1 MRITPAPICGN
12 CGREG
17 HHGPKSCGECGG
29 YMVPINTIPFF
40 IALLVTGIP
49 LTVGP
54 TTVLLIEFS
63 GDQHGGYEG
72 LVMLGAILTIGVI
85 ASAYA
90 AVVSIIGFA
99 LLRMLKKRSL
109 GLGVLY
115 GLGTGAAI
123 GATLVILAMAV
134 V

>member
-17 HHGPKSCGECGG
+17 HHGPESCGECGG
-29 YMVPINTIPFF
+29 NMVPINTIPFF

-49 LTVGP
+49 LAVGP
-54 TTVLLIEFS
+54 ATVLIIEFS
-63 GDQHGGYEG
+63 GDEHGGYEG
-72 LVMLGAILTIGVI
+72 LVMIGAVITIGVI

>member
-17 HHGPKSCGECGG
+17 HHGPKSCGERGG
-29 YMVPINTIPFF
+29 NMVPINTIPFF

-49 LTVGP
+49 LAVGP
-54 TTVLLIEFS
+54 ATVLLIEFS

-72 LVMLGAILTIGVI
+72 LVTLGAILTIGVI

>member
-1 MRITPAPICGN
+1 MWRQHGTDQHHPILHRAVCHGN
-12 CGREG
+12 SSRRW
-17 HHGPKSCGECGG
+17 PR
-29 YMVPINTIPFF
+29 P
-40 IALLVTGIP
+40 
-49 LTVGP
+49 
-54 TTVLLIEFS
+54 VLLIEFS

-72 LVMLGAILTIGVI
+72 LVMLGAILTMGVI

-109 GLGVLY
+109 GLGILY

>member
-1 MRITPAPICGN
+1 MRVPCFPPTCHYDTDAQKRTRSMRITPA
-12 CGREG
+12 
-17 HHGPKSCGECGG
+17 
-29 YMVPINTIPFF
+29 PINTIPFF
-40 IALLVTGIP
+40 IALLVTGMP
-49 LTVGP
+49 LAVGP
-54 TTVLLIEFS
+54 ATVLLIEFS

-72 LVMLGAILTIGVI
+72 LVMLGAILTMGII

>member
-1 MRITPAPICGN
+1 MRITPAPTCGT

-29 YMVPINTIPFF
+29 NMVPINTIPFF

-49 LTVGP
+49 LAVGP
-54 TTVLLIEFS
+54 ATVLLIEFS

-109 GLGVLY
+109 RLGVLY

-123 GATLVILAMAV
+123 GATLVILAIAV

>member
-1 MRITPAPICGN
+1 
-12 CGREG
+12 
-17 HHGPKSCGECGG
+17 
-29 YMVPINTIPFF
+29 
-40 IALLVTGIP
+40 
-49 LTVGP
+49 
-54 TTVLLIEFS
+54 
-63 GDQHGGYEG
+63 
-72 LVMLGAILTIGVI
+72 MLGAILTMGVI

-109 GLGVLY
+109 RLGILY

>member
-1 MRITPAPICGN
+1 
-12 CGREG
+12 
-17 HHGPKSCGECGG
+17 
-29 YMVPINTIPFF
+29 MVPINTIPFF
-40 IALLVTGIP
+40 IALHDTGIP
-49 LTVGP
+49 LAVGP
-54 TTVLLIEFS
+54 ATVLLIEFS
-63 GDQHGGYEG
+63 GDKHGGYEG
-72 LVMLGAILTIGVI
+72 LALFGAVLTMGVI

-115 GLGTGAAI
+115 GLGTGAAVG
-123 GATLVILAMAV
+123 GALVILAMAV

>member
-29 YMVPINTIPFF
+29 NMVPINTIPFF

-49 LTVGP
+49 LAVGP
-54 TTVLLIEFS
+54 ATVLLIEFS

-72 LVMLGAILTIGVI
+72 LVMIGAILTMGII
-85 ASAYA
+85 ALAYA

>member
-1 MRITPAPICGN
+1 
-12 CGREG
+12 
-17 HHGPKSCGECGG
+17 
-29 YMVPINTIPFF
+29 MVPINTIPFF

-49 LTVGP
+49 LAVGP
-54 TTVLLIEFS
+54 ATVLLIEFS

-85 ASAYA
+85 ASACA

>member
-29 YMVPINTIPFF
+29 NMVPINTIPFF

-49 LTVGP
+49 LAVGP
-54 TTVLLIEFS
+54 ATVLLIEFS

-109 GLGVLY
+109 RLGVLY

-123 GATLVILAMAV
+123 GATLVILAIAV